1 VLNNNQK
8 QAINSAN
15 YETVFSQFEEL
26 TYSLLPFYNL
36 NKNSLVITKCGTI
49 SANFE
54 ELETS
59 DYLKKLKANT
69 HLKKIKVIISENLNP
84 FWQTV
89 KEQKMVSYLKIDLNN
104 CLKLIKKINL

>member
-1 VLNNNQK
+1 VWNNNQK

-69 HLKKIKVIISENLNP
+69 HLKKIKVINIR
-84 FWQTV
+84 
-89 KEQKMVSYLKIDLNN
+89 
-104 CLKLIKKINL
+104 KLESILANRKRAKNGFLFKN

>member
-1 VLNNNQK
+1 MK
-8 QAINSAN
+8 QFFPNSK
-15 YETVFSQFEEL
+15 L

-69 HLKKIKVIISENLNP
+69 HLKNIK
-84 FWQTV
+84 
-89 KEQKMVSYLKIDLNN
+89 
-104 CLKLIKKINL
+104 